1 MEMVKTVSVLGSS
14 LEQLNNKL
22 NCTDVIET
30 FNVPGELLLF
40 YFFVETGNC
49 SYSSN
54 LYAPQTMQKS
64 IEDQK
69 KKSEKKRKHA
79 GDEKKIQHKQIII
92 YIHAYTKTNYEKKI
106 IND

>member
-40 YFFVETGNC
+40 FFVEMGNC
-49 SYSSN
+49 SYSNN
-54 LYAPQTMQKS
+54 LYAPQTMQKYRRLAKQ
-64 IEDQK
+64 IR
-69 KKSEKKRKHA
+69 EKEHA

-106 IND
+106 INDLN

>member
-40 YFFVETGNC
+40 FFSLRWEIAHIQIIC
-49 SYSSN
+49 MRRK
-54 LYAPQTMQKS
+54 QCKS
-64 IEDQK
+64 IED
-69 KKSEKKRKHA
+69 
-79 GDEKKIQHKQIII
+79 
-92 YIHAYTKTNYEKKI
+92 
-106 IND
+106 

>member
-40 YFFVETGNC
+40 LFFVEMGNC
-49 SYSSN
+49 SYSNN
-54 LYAPQTMQKS
+54 LYAPQTMQKYRRLAKQ
-64 IEDQK
+64 I
-69 KKSEKKRKHA
+69 R
-79 GDEKKIQHKQIII
+79 DEKKIQHKQIII
-92 YIHAYTKTNYEKKI
+92 YIHAYTKTNYEKK
-106 IND
+106 NYQ

>member
-40 YFFVETGNC
+40 LFFVEMGNC
-49 SYSSN
+49 SYSNN
-54 LYAPQTMQKS
+54 LYAPQTMQKYRRLAKQ
-64 IEDQK
+64 IRD
-69 KKSEKKRKHA
+69 EKKKHA
-79 GDEKKIQHKQIII
+79 GDEKKHTTQ
-92 YIHAYTKTNYEKKI
+92 TNHNLHSCVYK
-106 IND
+106 NQL